1 MNTTTTVAFEKP
13 VTLRESVESF
23 LRESIMQGRLRG
35 GERLRE
41 QELCEQLGVSRST
54 LREALRRLEAERL
67 ITIEPHRGPRVTQM
81 SEKEARDLY
90 ALRVLLEGYAAHE
103 FALRASEGQIARLG
117 KEVQSL
123 HAAARTQDK
132 AGLLHAKQRFYDVLL
147 EGCDNRLMSDM
158 LIGLL
163 SRISLLRATS
173 FSQPDRLP
181 QSLDEIDR
189 IFHCIQRRD
198 AEGAQH
204 HARIHVTNAEQAAL
218 AMLSGQQERRE
229 RTG

>member
-1 MNTTTTVAFEKP
+1 MNTSTPFAFEKP

-23 LRESIMQGRLRG
+23 LREAIMQGRLRG

-90 ALRVLLEGYAAHE
+90 ALRALLEGYAAHE
-103 FALRASEGQIARLG
+103 FAQRASESQIEQLG
-117 KEVQSL
+117 NEVQSL
-123 HAAARTQDK
+123 HQAARAKDQ
-132 AGLLHAKQRFYDVLL
+132 ARLLQAKQRFYDVLL
-147 EGCDNRLMSDM
+147 DGCDTGLMSDM
-158 LIGLL
+158 LLGLL

-173 FSQPDRLP
+173 FSHPDRLP
-181 QSLDEIDR
+181 QSLKEIDGIYR
-189 IFHCIQRRD
+189 CIQRRD
-198 AEGAQH
+198 ADGAQH
-204 HARIHVTNAEQAAL
+204 HARIHVANAERAAL
-218 AMLSGQQERRE
+218 AMLANHNER
-229 RTG
+229 